1 MEAEGDRKFKV
12 DQPPPP
18 PSTKQE
24 HESNTCNNILET
36 GHSLIAN
43 NQNPII
49 PSSSSSSQNPFLVQS
64 DANNMDNN
72 SSNKCVSNPLDE
84 THSSPPICI
93 SSQQNSFHEK
103 TNTNDFDG
111 STTIPSPT
119 FELSNLEHIHTHIDA
134 TNNENPNLGLV
145 SHVSRESSDVI
156 SMTNHEHSND
166 TPEGHH
172 SPSISSCQTLE
183 HGMNKGQEIQNPRV
197 QVMERPNESNPTSP
211 YVFPSHV
218 FARNNTNGQ
227 VEWSTAS
234 NESLFS
240 IYMGNMSF
248 SSELACFKSC
258 EMDKPGDVIMSD
270 QQPNASPNNQPPT
283 PVNKFNDIS
292 QRTAELHEEGLK
304 VTEAKAAE
312 TMREVIMES
321 SRTTENK
328 EDKTQLHS
336 DGSTKSY
343 AFQTSKDRD
352 KSVSSKGAGEK
363 QTPQKKLEQNEKT
376 KEVDEEQ
383 KSNTNASP
391 TPNKWL
397 SCFSCC
403 AFCH

>member
-1 MEAEGDRKFKV
+1 M
-12 DQPPPP
+12 
-18 PSTKQE
+18 
-24 HESNTCNNILET
+24 ET

-43 NQNPII
+43 NQNPIT
-49 PSSSSSSQNPFLVQS
+49 PSSSSSSSSSSSQNPFLVQS
-64 DANNMDNN
+64 DANSMDNN

-84 THSSPPICI
+84 TQ
-93 SSQQNSFHEK
+93 SQQNTD

-111 STTIPSPT
+111 TTSIASPT
-119 FELSNLEHIHTHIDA
+119 FELSNLEHIHTPIDT
-134 TNNENPNLGLV
+134 TNN
-145 SHVSRESSDVI
+145 
-156 SMTNHEHSND
+156 EHSND
-166 TPEGHH
+166 MPEG
-172 SPSISSCQTLE
+172 QTLE

-197 QVMERPNESNPTSP
+197 QVMERPNESNSITSP

-258 EMDKPGDVIMSD
+258 EMDKPGDVIITD
-270 QQPNASPNNQPPT
+270 QQPNNNQPPT

-328 EDKTQLHS
+328 EDKKSTSTQLHS

-343 AFQTSKDRD
+343 AFQT
-352 KSVSSKGAGEK
+352 
-363 QTPQKKLEQNEKT
+363 
-376 KEVDEEQ
+376 
-383 KSNTNASP
+383 
-391 TPNKWL
+391 
-397 SCFSCC
+397 
-403 AFCH
+403 